1 MLKPLTYFAFIFGI
15 LTLISG
21 YQNLFNAEVIKSQ
34 GNIIPLVLR
43 YNFGAGFFYI
53 ITSVLV
59 LKGHKLGLRLTSTLS
74 SLNVVVFIYLLNYIY
89 DGGAYQGKTVA
100 AMSFR
105 TIFWIVFFIVLS
117 RSKKFSSSCH
127 CG

>member
-1 MLKPLTYFAFIFGI
+1 MLKPLTYFALIFGA
-15 LTLISG
+15 LTIFSG
-21 YQNLFNAEVIKSQ
+21 YQNLFNEEVIKTQ
-34 GNIIPLVLR
+34 GAIVPLVLK
-43 YNFGAGFFYI
+43 YNFGAGFIYI
-53 ITSVLV
+53 IASILV
-59 LKGHKLGLRLTSTLS
+59 LKGQQLGLRLISILS
-74 SLNVVVFIYLLNYIY
+74 SLNIVVFIYLLNHIY
-89 DGGAYQGKTVA
+89 DGGAYQGKTVV